1 MLQWVAFRGSY
12 ASALKR
18 VQFQQGRFNAVT
30 VVLDTFGLNGKHTM
44 MGEEKNLCR
53 KVKTWNGKYIYLT
66 SLSKLEYIA

>member
-1 MLQWVAFRGSY
+1 
-12 ASALKR
+12 
-18 VQFQQGRFNAVT
+18 
-30 VVLDTFGLNGKHTM
+30 M